1 MTNMKYISLCLSFLM
16 LLSGCQLSSSNV
28 TGEDNKEL
36 AVFLDSYYDERLQL
50 YPIEATI
57 NGDERYNDQLLF
69 DFTDA
74 HRTKLKIFYKEQ
86 LTYLTKFDRNKLNAN
101 DQLSYDV
108 LKRDLEINIEALG
121 FKDNYMPLNQFS
133 SMHLVLMQMGSGAVY
148 QPFKTVQDY
157 DNWLKRASVFPAYL
171 DSAIVYFKKG
181 MNTGHVLPAILV
193 ERMIPQFRSVVTDT
207 AAASLFYG
215 PVNLMPVSFGIEDK
229 KRLAGAFNTLIL
241 QQLTPAFRK
250 MADFLQNEY
259 LPVARTSTGIAAIP
273 EGEKYYRFLVRQ
285 QTTTDLTPNEIY
297 ATGLAEVK
305 RIRTEME
312 KTKDAVG
319 FKGDLKSFFAY
330 INTDPKFTPYKT
342 AEEVIAAFQSIQ
354 ELIQPSLEKLFSKK
368 PKTAFEIRQ
377 TEAFRAASAS
387 AEYQQGTA
395 DGSRPG
401 VFYVPILDAAKFN
414 ITSGMQSL
422 FLHEAIP
429 GHHYQIS
436 LQQENSKLPKFRR
449 FGGNNAYVEGWALY
463 CESVGKEL
471 GLYTDPYQYI
481 GALGDEMHRA
491 IRLVVDVGM
500 HVKGMTREEA
510 IQYMMEN
517 EQISEAGAVAEI
529 ERYMVIPA
537 QALGYKI
544 GALKIRALRTKYEQQ
559 LGDKFKLSAFHDAIL
574 KDGSLPLDVLEKKM
588 DLWAAKQ

>member
-1 MTNMKYISLCLSFLM
+1 MKYFFLGLGFLL
-16 LLSGCQLSSSNV
+16 LLSACQLSNSNV

-36 AVFLDSYYDERLQL
+36 AVFLDTYYEERLKF

-57 NGDERYNDQLLF
+57 NGDVRYNDRLLI
-69 DFTDA
+69 DFTDE
-74 HRTKLKIFYKEQ
+74 HRSTLKKFYKEQ
-86 LTYLTKFDRNKLNAN
+86 FTYLNKFDREYLNTN

-108 LKRDLEINIEALG
+108 LKRELEVNIEALG

-133 SMHLVLMQMGSGAVY
+133 STHLIFMQMGSGQVY

-157 DNWLKRASVFPAYL
+157 DNWLKRATAFPAYL
-171 DSAIVYFKKG
+171 DSAIVYFRKG
-181 MNTGHVLPAILV
+181 MSSGHVLPKILV

-215 PVNLMPVSFGIEDK
+215 PVNLMPVSFDIAEK
-229 KRLAGAFNTLIL
+229 KRLAGEFNTLIL
-241 QQLTPAFRK
+241 QQLTPAFRRV
-250 MADFLQNEY
+250 ADFLAYEY
-259 LPVARTSTGIAAIP
+259 LPLARTSTGIAAIP
-273 EGEKYYRFLVRQ
+273 DGEKYYRFLVKQ
-285 QTTTDLTPNEIY
+285 QTTTTFTPDEIY
-297 ATGLAEVK
+297 ETGLAEVK
-305 RIRTEME
+305 RIQAEMG
-312 KTKDAVG
+312 KTKEAVG
-319 FKGDLKSFFAY
+319 FKSDLKAFFAY
-330 INTDPKFTPYKT
+330 INTDKKFTPYKT
-342 AEEVIAAFQSIQ
+342 AAEVIAAFQSIQ
-354 ELIQPSLEKLFSKK
+354 ELIQPNLEKLFSKT

-387 AEYQQGTA
+387 AEYQQGTP

-401 VFYVPILDAAKFN
+401 VFYVPILDATTFN

-436 LQQENSKLPKFRR
+436 LQQENTKLPKFRR

-463 CESVGKEL
+463 CESLGNEL
-471 GLYTDPYQYI
+471 GLYKDPYQYI

-500 HVKGMTREEA
+500 HAKNMTREEA
-510 IQYMMEN
+510 ISYMMEN

-559 LGDKFKLSAFHDAIL
+559 LGDKFKVNVFHDAIL
-574 KDGSLPLDVLEKKM
+574 KDGALPLEVLEKKM
-588 DLWAAKQ
+588 DFWAAKQ